1 MTHKDR
7 FHLEPFEDHLRFER
21 GLSARTLDAYRR
33 DLARFISFSVARGV
47 HMAEEVT
54 LSHLREFVYDLRDDG
69 LAASSIRRMQSA
81 LRTYFGF
88 LTADGVLSEN
98 PTEHLESP
106 KVGRPLPAVLA
117 VDEILALLEAPDE
130 TKPLYWRDRAIL
142 EFMYASGARVS
153 EVTQLRITA
162 LALDQGACTIFGK
175 GSKERIVP
183 VGHPACSA
191 IERYLREVRP
201 SLERGEGAGVVFL
214 NHRGRPLSRMG
225 VFDVVRKAAARAGI
239 AKPVSPHTLRHSFA
253 THLLEGGADL
263 VAVQEMLGHAD
274 ISTTQIYTHLDR
286 EYLREVHREF
296 HPRA

>member
-1 MTHKDR
+1 MRDDH
-7 FHLEPFEDHLRFER
+7 FYIEPFEDHIKFER
-21 GLSARTLDAYRR
+21 GLSARTLEAYRR
-33 DLARFISFSVARGV
+33 DLAALSSFCAD
-47 HMAEEVT
+47 HEVT
-54 LSHLREFVYDLRDDG
+54 QAGEVTPALLREFVYSLREAG

-88 LTADGVLSEN
+88 LLADGILAEN

-106 KVGRPLPAVLA
+106 KVGRPLPDVLSLEEVLA
-117 VDEILALLEAPDE
+117 ILAAPDE
-130 TKPLYWRDRAIL
+130 TKPLLWRDRAIL
-142 EFMYASGARVS
+142 EFLYASGARVS
-153 EVTQLRITA
+153 EVITLRITA
-162 LALDQGACTIFGK
+162 IALDLGACTIFGK

-183 VGHPACSA
+183 VGRPACAA

-201 SLERGEGAGVVFL
+201 RLDRGEGAGVLFL
-214 NHRGRPLSRMG
+214 NARGRPLSRMAIFNM
-225 VFDVVRKAAARAGI
+225 VKVAARRAGI
-239 AKPVSPHTLRHSFA
+239 EKRVSPHTLRHSFA

-263 VAVQEMLGHAD
+263 IAVQEMLGHAD